1 MTALSIQNC
10 LSSNIKKARKA
21 LKLTQEGLA
30 ERSSLSSQMIN
41 DIEGC
46 RKWPSAMS
54 LAKIADALGLGASEL
69 FVEIKPTIDFQV
81 RVCVCQELKEVFES
95 AIEDYLMQYKV

>member
-1 MTALSIQNC
+1 MEALSIQNC
-10 LSSNIKKARKA
+10 LSANIKKARKA

-30 ERSSLSSQMIN
+30 ERSDLSSQMIN

-46 RKWPSAMS
+46 RKWPSALS
-54 LAKIADALGLGASEL
+54 LAKIADALGLEASEL
-69 FVEIKPTIDFQV
+69 FVEIKPAIAFEA

-95 AIEDYLMQYKV
+95 SIDAYLRQYKV